1 MINPC
6 ETFEFTLGRVIQLEA
21 NGKSA
26 FVVTLI
32 DSFYFQYDDDFYATR
47 RFNWG
52 RA

>member
-26 FVVTLI
+26 FVVTMT
-32 DSFYFQYDDDFYATR
+32 DSFYFQYDDDNCAKR
-47 RFNWG
+47 RFNWDQ
-52 RA
+52 A